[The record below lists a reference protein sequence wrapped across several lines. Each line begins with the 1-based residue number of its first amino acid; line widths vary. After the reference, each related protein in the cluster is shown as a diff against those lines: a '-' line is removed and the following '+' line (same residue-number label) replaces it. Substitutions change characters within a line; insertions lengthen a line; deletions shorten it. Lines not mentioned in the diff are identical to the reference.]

1 MITLKNVLTINALT
15 SGATGLLLAI
25 FPSYL
30 AGIFGISQSI
40 PFIATGIFLFVFAA
54 IVFSQSRRNPMSKG
68 WITFIIAL
76 DILWVLESV
85 MIIAVQMF
93 SLSITGYLLI
103 GAVAFWVAL
112 MAFLQIRGL
121 KEFSPAR

>member
-1 MITLKNVLTINALT
+1 MLTLKNVLIINALT

-25 FPSYL
+25 FPSYIAEL
-30 AGIFGISQSI
+30 FGSSQNI
-40 PFIATGIFLFVFAA
+40 AFIAVGLFLAVFAV
-54 IVFSQSRRNPMSKG
+54 IVFSQSRRNPLSKS
-68 WITFIIAL
+68 WIKFIIAL

-85 MIIAVQMF
+85 MIIATQMF
-93 SLSITGYLLI
+93 GLTSLGYLLI

-121 KEFSPAR
+121 KEFSLIR